1 MICLQVGELKQF
13 LLLAMTVN
21 SYAKIN
27 IGLHIL
33 NKREDNFHNI
43 ITVFQEIDFCDQIS
57 IEKSDNFLFE
67 SNVSWLDDKNN
78 TCVKAFEIIK
88 EKFPHISNI
97 KVFLK
102 KNVPTNAGLGGGS
115 SNGTAVLKTL
125 NKLFSLDI
133 PKEKLIELSNKISAD
148 SPFFVDGGMQIGEGT
163 GGRLIPI
170 DSPLKEPYI
179 LLVLPDIKINTKDA
193 YKKCLLKGKTNIK
206 FAKMLDELKNNNLSS
221 ELFYNDFEGYVFKT
235 HPEIGKIKLK
245 ILDLGAKYA
254 SLSGS
259 GSTVFGMFSKKED
272 MLKAYQSFSPHFST
286 IITSPK

>member
-1 MICLQVGELKQF
+1 MI
-13 LLLAMTVN
+13 VN
-21 SYAKIN
+21 SYAKVN

-43 ITVFQEIDFCDQIS
+43 ITIFQEIDFCDQIS
-57 IEKSDNFLFE
+57 VEKSDDFIFQSSVE
-67 SNVSWLDDKNN
+67 WLDNRNN

-88 EKFPHISNI
+88 ENFPHISNVKI
-97 KVFLK
+97 ALK
-102 KNVPTNAGLGGGS
+102 KNIPTNAGLGGGS
-115 SNGTAVLKTL
+115 SNGTIVLKTL
-125 NKLFSLDI
+125 NELFCLEIS
-133 PKEKLIELSNKISAD
+133 KEKLIEFSSKISSD
-148 SPFFVDGGMQIGEGT
+148 SPFFVQGGLQVGQGRGEE
-163 GGRLIPI
+163 LLPI
-170 DSPLKEPYI
+170 KDALNEQYI

-206 FAKMLDELKNNNLSS
+206 FAEMLNELKNNNLSS
-221 ELFYNDFEGYVFKT
+221 ELFYNDFEGYVFTT

-259 GSTVFGMFSKKED
+259 GSTVFGIFSKKED
-272 MLKAYQSFSPHFST
+272 MLNAYQSFSPHFST

>member
-1 MICLQVGELKQF
+1 MI
-13 LLLAMTVN
+13 VN

-43 ITVFQEIDFCDQIS
+43 ITIFQEIDFCDQIS
-57 IEKSDNFLFE
+57 VEKSDDFIFQSSVE
-67 SNVSWLDDKNN
+67 WLDNRNN

-88 EKFPHISNI
+88 ENFPHISNVKI
-97 KVFLK
+97 ALK
-102 KNVPTNAGLGGGS
+102 KNIPTNAGLGGGS
-115 SNGTAVLKTL
+115 SNGTIVLKTL
-125 NKLFSLDI
+125 NELFCLEIS
-133 PKEKLIELSNKISAD
+133 KEKLIEFSSKISSD
-148 SPFFVDGGMQIGEGT
+148 SPFFVEGGLQVGQGRGEE
-163 GGRLIPI
+163 LLPI
-170 DSPLKEPYI
+170 KDALNEQYI

-206 FAKMLDELKNNNLSS
+206 FAEMLNELKNNNLSS
-221 ELFYNDFEGYVFKT
+221 ELFYNDFEGYVFTT

-259 GSTVFGMFSKKED
+259 GSTVFGIFSKKED
-272 MLKAYQSFSPHFST
+272 MLNAYQSFSPHFST

>member
-57 IEKSDNFLFE
+57 IEKADNFLFE

-88 EKFPHISNI
+88 EKFPHISNV

-102 KNVPTNAGLGGGS
+102 KNVPTSAGMGGGS
-115 SNGTAVLKTL
+115 SNGTAVL
-125 NKLFSLDI
+125 
-133 PKEKLIELSNKISAD
+133 
-148 SPFFVDGGMQIGEGT
+148 
-163 GGRLIPI
+163 
-170 DSPLKEPYI
+170 
-179 LLVLPDIKINTKDA
+179 
-193 YKKCLLKGKTNIK
+193 
-206 FAKMLDELKNNNLSS
+206 
-221 ELFYNDFEGYVFKT
+221 
-235 HPEIGKIKLK
+235 
-245 ILDLGAKYA
+245 
-254 SLSGS
+254 
-259 GSTVFGMFSKKED
+259 
-272 MLKAYQSFSPHFST
+272 
-286 IITSPK
+286 

>member
-1 MICLQVGELKQF
+1 MI
-13 LLLAMTVN
+13 VN

-43 ITVFQEIDFCDQIS
+43 ITIFQEIDFCDQIS
-57 IEKSDNFLFE
+57 VEKSDDFIFQ
-67 SNVSWLDDKNN
+67 SNVDWLDNRNN

-88 EKFPHISNI
+88 DNFPHISNVKI
-97 KVFLK
+97 ALK
-102 KNVPTNAGLGGGS
+102 KNIPTNAGLGGGS
-115 SNGTAVLKTL
+115 SNGTIVLKTL
-125 NKLFSLDI
+125 NELFCLEIS
-133 PKEKLIELSNKISAD
+133 KEKLIEFSSKISSD
-148 SPFFVDGGMQIGEGT
+148 SPFFVEGGLQVGQGRGEE
-163 GGRLIPI
+163 LLPVKNA
-170 DSPLKEPYI
+170 LNEQHI

-193 YKKCLLKGKTNIK
+193 YKKCLLKGKSNIK
-206 FAKMLDELKNNNLSS
+206 FAEMLNELKNNNLSS
-221 ELFYNDFEGYVFKT
+221 ELFYNDFEGYVFTT

-259 GSTVFGMFSKKED
+259 GSTVFGIFSKKED
-272 MLKAYQSFSPHFST
+272 MLNAYQSFSPHFST